1 MSDDNYSGDLHA
13 WIEPEIEARVV
24 ALILGEASDFEAEEL
39 ERMMEERPEIRVFK
53 RRMESVHGLLGN
65 TLAPGDDAEWRLA
78 PETRAN
84 LFEAIEL
91 SEPADEVVVMESTD
105 DGGARERRV
114 RKAGRRVMWSA
125 AACFAVTLFVI
136 AMLFRPKGGELAER
150 VMLDGDSDG
159 GKLTSKNVSLRGNSD
174 MLWGDPNAG
183 AHEEPNSEMRELK
196 YYAPPAEAENPVRR
210 ALAKLSA
217 TLSENEEAK
226 LMEVADPL
234 AAAGPATTPAE
245 ITGAFGGNGDEEL
258 RTLGRPA
265 GSEKGRA
272 EKGKALAE
280 QAESPAPG
288 RPSQAGVVT
297 GGVGA
302 GGGEPKSNSK
312 IPVLAD
318 IPVVGELFQRVDTAE
333 ESAPEPAA
341 PPLSRL
347 GAAPAK
353 PAPTA
358 TPAPAPFQ
366 SAIVVDGAETPT
378 RRVGEKDG
386 KKKGAKVQ
394 SVEASKRE
402 DHGTFSRMTRG
413 RSEAEKTARA
423 AVDLNG
429 LVAEEERLAQ
439 SRAVDKVA
447 GNRSRGEAVAEGE
460 SDARVARDESRANGI
475 PQPDGVWRTL
485 SDDSSLETARKITRG
500 DRLASR
506 SKGDRDGDGLGV
518 GREYFGDVSTFKSKK
533 LGGPVGGGG
542 QAQDDGRRWVHDYAR
557 EKADG
562 ETTLDAKVSGLLG
575 IKGAS
580 RDLGQFKGQINHL
593 AMDKDSTVR
602 PLDLLSEFDDEVLAG
617 KGQGQGKGQGLA
629 EGQKGWD
636 QSALWSGFRELG
648 TDNEG
653 GEAIEGPEKN
663 GQAEGFFYQLASG
676 FSKLR
681 SKDHGTNQATPKLV
695 PPEGAAVAEPSLY
708 FDVAGR
714 VDLKAARENFKM
726 GEQDEGNNGY
736 LVLEESERLA
746 IPARNPAAPMALKNE
761 EKLKKQDR
769 KELRDSMA
777 DYDLA
782 EEPADAPAGERSV
795 APTREKLGFGYLGAS
810 FGRPGDEDEKR
821 AKPGRDAGRGGN
833 ALGKEGDDVTG
844 INGLELAAGA
854 SHRFIYPSEYEPPEI
869 GRSAS
874 EIRAKLQS
882 KPGQDSIGNS
892 LPGSA
897 LAANASGGKPK
908 AADNGKFVPFA
919 SGDGQAEAQVRI
931 DRELKITTVN
941 PTEVSNQV
949 TDEVRYTVDQE
960 KNAWGNSVRPVDDYA
975 VKVRD
980 GRTVEL
986 LKNLED
992 QLRSSEE
999 AARMANGRATEYSLA
1014 RESTEHKLRN
1024 VVIPRVDFD
1033 DVTVAEAVDFLR
1045 EQSSS
1050 LDAIELDPAKK
1061 SVKFEINGGAL
1072 NDAEA
1077 RAGEKAPAQDPGEVR
1092 LRGLKLE
1099 NVPLGKALQA
1109 IAEQAQLKY
1118 RVDADGSV
1126 QLSARGF
1133 GEDAGIEVREWD
1145 IPLYAWKKIQNG
1157 QAEMDGKLN
1166 ASDLLAFKEE
1176 GDFVTEPK
1184 QALMAYG
1191 VTFPEGTLANYATSS
1206 GTFVAKN
1213 TPENLELIDTLVR
1226 GSLEQASREREALKQ
1241 FEKNAGDE
1249 PYSTFSLNVSD
1260 VSFKLAKA
1268 SLNQGEWPPAE
1279 QIRVEEFVNAF
1290 DYGDPAPNQEEK
1302 VACNLE
1308 QAAHPF
1314 LQQRNLLRVSMRTA
1328 ALGRAANTPLRLT
1341 VLLDNSGSMDRA
1353 DRVDSVKNAFHL
1365 LAGQLNAQDQVTLIG
1380 FARSPRLLADRVAG
1394 NKVAELANLVE
1405 ATPSEGGT
1413 NIEQALELGIAKAKE
1428 QMLEGGQNRII
1439 LLTDGAAN
1447 LGNADPRDLAKLVEN
1462 MRQQGI
1468 SFDAC
1473 GVGAEGLN
1481 DRILESL
1488 TRKGD
1493 GRYYFLDRPEDAD
1506 AGFAKQIAGALRP
1519 AARNVKV
1526 QMNFNPNRVGRYRLY
1541 GFEKHLLKKEDF
1553 RNDSVDAAELAAE
1566 EAGNAIYQLELLP
1579 EGSGEIGTASV
1590 RFQDTESGR
1599 MIERIWTI
1607 PYEAQVPRLEDSAA
1621 SMRLASG
1628 AALLGEKLKG
1638 SLIGEA
1644 VEMERLGKLIN
1655 NLAGDFPSDDRVKEL
1670 IQMANQVR
1678 ELSN

>member
-1 MSDDNYSGDLHA
+1 
-13 WIEPEIEARVV
+13 
-24 ALILGEASDFEAEEL
+24 
-39 ERMMEERPEIRVFK
+39 
-53 RRMESVHGLLGN
+53 
-65 TLAPGDDAEWRLA
+65 
-78 PETRAN
+78 
-84 LFEAIEL
+84 
-91 SEPADEVVVMESTD
+91 
-105 DGGARERRV
+105 
-114 RKAGRRVMWSA
+114 
-125 AACFAVTLFVI
+125 
-136 AMLFRPKGGELAER
+136 
-150 VMLDGDSDG
+150 
-159 GKLTSKNVSLRGNSD
+159 
-174 MLWGDPNAG
+174 
-183 AHEEPNSEMRELK
+183 
-196 YYAPPAEAENPVRR
+196 
-210 ALAKLSA
+210 
-217 TLSENEEAK
+217 
-226 LMEVADPL
+226 
-234 AAAGPATTPAE
+234 
-245 ITGAFGGNGDEEL
+245 
-258 RTLGRPA
+258 
-265 GSEKGRA
+265 
-272 EKGKALAE
+272 
-280 QAESPAPG
+280 
-288 RPSQAGVVT
+288 
-297 GGVGA
+297 
-302 GGGEPKSNSK
+302 
-312 IPVLAD
+312 
-318 IPVVGELFQRVDTAE
+318 
-333 ESAPEPAA
+333 
-341 PPLSRL
+341 
-347 GAAPAK
+347 
-353 PAPTA
+353 
-358 TPAPAPFQ
+358 
-366 SAIVVDGAETPT
+366 
-378 RRVGEKDG
+378 
-386 KKKGAKVQ
+386 
-394 SVEASKRE
+394 
-402 DHGTFSRMTRG
+402 
-413 RSEAEKTARA
+413 
-423 AVDLNG
+423 
-429 LVAEEERLAQ
+429 
-439 SRAVDKVA
+439 
-447 GNRSRGEAVAEGE
+447 
-460 SDARVARDESRANGI
+460 
-475 PQPDGVWRTL
+475 
-485 SDDSSLETARKITRG
+485 
-500 DRLASR
+500 
-506 SKGDRDGDGLGV
+506 
-518 GREYFGDVSTFKSKK
+518 
-533 LGGPVGGGG
+533 
-542 QAQDDGRRWVHDYAR
+542 
-557 EKADG
+557 
-562 ETTLDAKVSGLLG
+562 
-575 IKGAS
+575 
-580 RDLGQFKGQINHL
+580 
-593 AMDKDSTVR
+593 
-602 PLDLLSEFDDEVLAG
+602 
-617 KGQGQGKGQGLA
+617 
-629 EGQKGWD
+629 
-636 QSALWSGFRELG
+636 
-648 TDNEG
+648 
-653 GEAIEGPEKN
+653 
-663 GQAEGFFYQLASG
+663 
-676 FSKLR
+676 
-681 SKDHGTNQATPKLV
+681 
-695 PPEGAAVAEPSLY
+695 
-708 FDVAGR
+708 
-714 VDLKAARENFKM
+714 
-726 GEQDEGNNGY
+726 
-736 LVLEESERLA
+736 
-746 IPARNPAAPMALKNE
+746 
-761 EKLKKQDR
+761 

-782 EEPADAPAGERSV
+782 GEPADAPAGGRSV

-821 AKPGRDAGRGGN
+821 
-833 ALGKEGDDVTG
+833 T
-844 INGLELAAGA
+844 
-854 SHRFIYPSEYEPPEI
+854 
-869 GRSAS
+869 
-874 EIRAKLQS
+874 KL
-882 KPGQDSIGNS
+882 GQDSIGNS

-931 DRELKITTVN
+931 DRELKNTTVN

-949 TDEVRYTVDQE
+949 TEEVRYTVDQK
-960 KNAWGNSVRPVDDYA
+960 KNALGNVVRPVDDYA

-980 GRTVEL
+980 GRAVEL

-992 QLRSSEE
+992 QLRNTEE
-999 AARMANGRATEYSLA
+999 AARMANGRA
-1014 RESTEHKLRN
+1014 
-1024 VVIPRVDFD
+1024 
-1033 DVTVAEAVDFLR
+1033 
-1045 EQSSS
+1045 Q
-1050 LDAIELDPAKK
+1050 
-1061 SVKFEINGGAL
+1061 L
-1072 NDAEA
+1072 N
-1077 RAGEKAPAQDPGEVR
+1077 
-1092 LRGLKLE
+1092 
-1099 NVPLGKALQA
+1099 
-1109 IAEQAQLKY
+1109 Y

-1126 QLSARGF
+1126 PLSVRGF

-1157 QAEMDGKLN
+1157 QAEVDGKLN

-1213 TPENLELIDTLVR
+1213 TPENLELIDSLVR

-1413 NIEQALELGIAKAKE
+1413 NIEQALELGITKAKE

-1447 LGNADPRDLAKLVEN
+1447 LGNADPRDLAKLAEN

-1481 DRILESL
+1481 DEILESL

-1493 GRYYFLDRPEDAD
+1493 GRYYFLDRPGDAD

-1579 EGSGEIGTASV
+1579 EGSGEIGTVSV
-1590 RFQDTESGR
+1590 RFQDTGSGR

-1621 SMRLASG
+1621 SIRLASG